1 MIYYEGDYRDER
13 EVDETLHRDAML
25 FRAQCLWRDYESL
38 MSIPHSK
45 RSEYG
50 LLHEIDVLEANLKAM
65 GAFTVEQ

>member
-38 MSIPHSK
+38 MVMPHSK
-45 RSEYG
+45 RSEHR
-50 LLHEIDVLEANLKAM
+50 LLHEIDVLEAHLKEM